1 MLSQQTIGFLIERH
15 KNKISLAELLDLYKS
30 KYPNASYIRVA
41 RELFDDLKI
50 KHEPE
55 GIYKDDAWIRNP
67 KYNKDYGFNSYFFV
81 EYKQSFLLDYFTVD
95 NGQMVADALNYV
107 INNISYDIVS
117 ELEEN
122 LNCSAR
128 DFLGAYTDVFLDT
141 LQLSEKFNISVLKDY
156 KKQEEQTV
164 QNEKTSKVPEN
175 STEVQEEKAK
185 NTQLQTENER
195 LKAELKAQQ
204 DRMTELEQKPQQ
216 SAVDYVY
223 HSIYG
228 HSSENFEI
236 IFKVSKIIAEK
247 CDPDNPHS
255 YPTKAQITKYV
266 KQYFND
272 SEKLCEA
279 IYQVVIPE
287 KVKTRGKPPEGVETF
302 KGFI

>member
-1 MLSQQTIGFLIERH
+1 MDINDFKTLLINRSEIENILGRTISVKNSDNDYLEDYRLFPELSLHDVACLILDIWPKDWNAHQHPRYETIKEAIKQSAERG
-15 KNKISLAELLDLYKS
+15 
-30 KYPNASYIRVA
+30 YIRA
-41 RELFDDLKI
+41 RIENDI
-50 KHEPE
+50 N
-55 GIYKDDAWIRNP
+55 GN
-67 KYNKDYGFNSYFFV
+67 V
-81 EYKQSFLLDYFTVD
+81 E
-95 NGQMVADALNYV
+95 
-107 INNISYDIVS
+107 
-117 ELEEN
+117 
-122 LNCSAR
+122 
-128 DFLGAYTDVFLDT
+128 DVFLTHEVAEEWARTYGLKWNVPPYRKPLEVARDNS
-141 LQLSEKFNISVLKDY
+141 QIIELKD
-156 KKQEEQTV
+156 Q
-164 QNEKTSKVPEN
+164 SDLSIN
-175 STEVQEEKAK
+175 STELQEEKAK
-185 NTQLQTENER
+185 NTLLQTENER

-216 SAVDYVY
+216 SAVDYGY

-287 KVKTRGKPPEGVETF
+287 KVKPRGNPPEGVETF